1 MDKEI
6 NYEHRHLG
14 YDRYKGT
21 RISQIDPNRQL
32 SRLNKSGCSG
42 VSWDSKFNMWKAHFR
57 FQGIHYWVGR
67 FSELDDAIKAT
78 KEKKKAVYSLVLSEH
93 PVKTKASIKHL
104 PGTTIVDL
112 TGVKKPH
119 YEVIKF
125 AGRDRTTCRW
135 VCRCECGNTFI
146 ANSSEIKN
154 NKIISCGCVS
164 EERKIYSYHLFSN
177 YKDIFVDGTNLYSM
191 NKNVPYLSNE
201 TSKVRGVYK
210 PRRGSW
216 YAKLTFQGVDHR
228 IKCATK
234 EEAIKARVRLEQE
247 YYLPFMKKHRK
258 IMTKVKRAERSM
270 VR

>member
-1 MDKEI
+1 MDKEKD
-6 NYEHRHLG
+6 YEHRHLG

-21 RISQIDPNRQL
+21 RISEIDPNRQL

-57 FQGIHYWVGR
+57 FQGVHYWVGR
-67 FSELDDAIKAT
+67 FNELDDAIKAT

-93 PVKTKASIKHL
+93 PVKAKTSLKHL
-104 PGTTIVDL
+104 PGTSIVDL

-146 ANSSEIKN
+146 ATSSEIKN

-164 EERKIYSYHLFSN
+164 EERKTYSYHLFSN

-191 NKNVPYLSNE
+191 NKNAPYLSNE

-216 YAKLTFQGVDHR
+216 YAKLTFQGIDHR
-228 IKCATK
+228 IKCSTK
-234 EEAIKARVRLEQE
+234 EEAIKARARLEQE
-247 YYLPFMKKHRK
+247 YYFPFMKKHRK

>member
-1 MDKEI
+1 MDKEKD
-6 NYEHRHLG
+6 YEHRHLG

-67 FSELDDAIKAT
+67 FAELNDAIKAT
-78 KEKKKAVYSLVLSEH
+78 KEKKKEVYSLVLSEH
-93 PVKTKASIKHL
+93 PVKTKPSLKHL

-135 VCRCECGNTFI
+135 VCRCGCGNNFI
-146 ANSSEIKN
+146 ATSSEIKN

-164 EERKIYSYHLFSN
+164 KERKTYSYHLFSN
-177 YKDIFVDGTNLYSM
+177 YKDVFVDGTNLYSM
-191 NKNVPYLSNE
+191 NKNKPYLSNE

-228 IKCATK
+228 IKCSTK
-234 EEAIKARVRLEQE
+234 EEAIKARARLEQE
-247 YYLPFMKKHRK
+247 YYLPFMKKHK
-258 IMTKVKRAERSM
+258 SVIIKVQKACNTM
-270 VR
+270 VK